1 MSLDDLKQQRAIT
14 KKNISRIKT
23 VIGANAKGEGKSL
36 SAAEL
41 KCRLG
46 ILDSYFKQI
55 LSVQNKIENID
66 PDDNGRADIEDLYCY
81 INSQIQ
87 HQLVEDGH
95 NTTFAESSFAIA
107 VPSNKLPR
115 LKLPSFNGKYSEYK
129 NFINSFKQIIDREH
143 GLSNIEKFNH
153 LLNCLHGH
161 ALETVKAFQ
170 VTNENYPKAL
180 ERLKTRYDNSTLIFM
195 ENISTLFDL
204 PDVSKP
210 SSGQLRSL
218 VDNVSALYSSLQSLG
233 SPTDIVNAMLIHIV
247 MGKVDSDTKRKWKDS
262 LDFSKLPTWEDCS
275 NILERRCQYLES
287 LDSNTISRRQD
298 HHSGKSNQK
307 LSKHGYTF
315 SCSKRVCAFCSKSDH
330 YIAQCQRFKDLDVP
344 TRFENVKKFG
354 LCINCLAKGHQVTN
368 CPSSFKCKHCSRSHH
383 TMLHRSQLDQGPSSP
398 EPTPSTSRAAATDIS
413 ASVHAHMESSSPHVL
428 LATAMVLVRD
438 NSGSYKLGRA
448 LLDSCS
454 QLNFVTDEFAQRLNL
469 QRVKKSVEV
478 SSIGNSSTKVKHNC
492 STNIKS
498 RITDFE
504 VPLSFCITPHIS
516 YQPDSELDVT
526 SWNLPPNTELADDNF
541 YKSRKIDLLIGTE
554 TFFDILSVGQIKLG
568 PNLPKLQKTLFG
580 WIVTGKYNSSRENN
594 FVSSYLL
601 STEEKINMNLERLW
615 KIEEIDAAS
624 TQTTPEQLEC
634 EIFFQTTVSRES
646 SGRIVVKLPF
656 KQSSDSLGLSRN
668 NALQRFAAQERRLA
682 RDAEL
687 KSHYSAFMKEYE
699 DSGHM
704 SLVKKPISEESH
716 YYIPHHCV
724 FKPNS
729 TSTKLRVVFDASCST
744 SSHTSLNDILMV
756 GPTIQEELY
765 LLLLRFRLYRFAIT
779 ADIVKMYRQVLV
791 DQHDRKYQYILW
803 RYSEQEPIRT
813 YQLNTVT
820 YGTSAAPF
828 LAVRSLHYLADEYME
843 NFELGARAIK
853 NSFYVDD
860 FLCGAESVED
870 LAQLKYQVTEIL
882 KKGCFE
888 LDKWHSNHES
898 FRHDKTIKYLNLDDS
913 SVTNALGI
921 SWDQQK
927 DQFLF
932 SFSSKFKIENV
943 VSKRSILSLSSSL
956 FDPLGLLAPLIIKA
970 KILLQELWILKIGWD
985 ESVPQDVHTA
995 WLQFVND
1002 LQSLSSL
1009 HIPRYC
1015 SSPSPE
1021 SIQLHGFCDSSIRA
1035 YGCCLY
1041 IRVKSSSGQVSSKLF
1056 TAKSRVAPT
1065 KRKSLPNL
1073 ELCGAQLLAKLYSKI
1088 QHLLNIPR
1096 HFVFL
1101 WTDSQIVLH
1110 WLKQHSST
1118 LSVFVGNRVSEIQ
1131 ELTNGCN
1138 WRYVPSS
1145 LNPADIVSRGST
1157 IEELRSSIWFTGP
1170 DFLSREHEN
1179 WPQSRC
1185 DEIDQDVVEK
1195 EKRKTTLHLQVQLN
1209 NITEFINNCSSYL
1222 KMVRVVAWIF
1232 RFWQG
1237 LSSSKTKQ
1245 FVSDSLQPQ
1254 ELEHAILAIVWHIQQ
1269 QHFKDDIV
1277 RAAKKKDPQGPLKCL
1292 NPFLDSSTGIEILK
1306 VGGRLELADI
1316 PEAQKHPIILP
1327 KDNNF
1332 VNCYIRH
1339 LHIKNYHAGPKA
1351 LMSLTRM
1358 RFWIINLRSLCRN
1371 IVNSCPQ
1378 CIRYRPKLLQQMMSN
1393 LPADRLNPSRVFA
1406 RCAVDFCGP
1415 VNTYLRIRGK
1425 IPYKTYIAVF
1435 VCLATKAVHIEAVSD
1450 LSTDAFIA
1458 ALKRMIGRR
1467 GLPTDI
1473 FCDNGTNFVGANNKL
1488 RELKNFLFDN
1498 KHQNIITNFCC
1509 NEFINFH
1516 FIPPRAPHFGGLW
1529 EAAVKSAKGHLNR
1542 TLANTRLTFEE
1553 LVTSLVE
1560 IEAILNSRPISPMSS
1575 DPSDLEALTP
1585 GHFITGSAL
1594 RSLPEREVTT
1604 NNINNLK
1611 HWAQITAIKQRFWK
1625 KWAHEYINELQV
1637 RSKWS
1642 TSNSNITVGSMV
1654 LVHEDNIP
1662 SQKWLLGRL
1671 VNIIPGRDGRIRVAD
1686 VKTTRGVIRRP
1697 IHKLALLFN

>member
-23 VIGANAKGEGKSL
+23 VIDANAKGAGKSL

-55 LSVQNKIENID
+55 LSVQNKIENLD

-87 HQLVEDGH
+87 QQLAEDGH
-95 NTTFAESSFAIA
+95 NTTFSESSFAIP

-180 ERLKTRYDNSTLIFM
+180 ERLKARYDNSTLIFM

-247 MGKVDSDTKRKWKDS
+247 MGKVDGDTKRKWKDS

-287 LDSNTISRRQD
+287 LDSNTSSRRPD
-298 HHSGKSNQK
+298 HNSGKSNQK

-315 SCSKRVCAFCSKSDH
+315 SCSKRVCVFCSKSDH

-344 TRFENVKKFG
+344 IRFENVKKLG
-354 LCINCLAKGHQVTN
+354 LCINCLAKGHQVTS

-383 TMLHRSQLDQGPSSP
+383 TMLHRSQSNQGPSSP
-398 EPTPSTSRAAATDIS
+398 EPTPSTSRAATTDTS

-469 QRVKKSVEV
+469 KRVKKSVEV
-478 SSIGNSSTKVKHNC
+478 SSIGSSCTKVKHNC
-492 STNIKS
+492 FTNIKS

-516 YQPDSELDVT
+516 YQPDSELDVS
-526 SWNLPPNTELADDNF
+526 SWNLPPNTQLADDNF
-541 YKSRKIDLLIGTE
+541 FKSKKIDLLIGTE

-594 FVSSYLL
+594 VGSSYLL
-601 STEEKINMNLERLW
+601 STEDKINMNLERLW

-624 TQTTPEQLEC
+624 TQSTPEQMEC
-634 EIFFQTTVSRES
+634 ESFFRNTVCRES
-646 SGRIVVKLPF
+646 SG
-656 KQSSDSLGLSRN
+656 LSRN
-668 NALQRFAAQERRLA
+668 TALQRFAAQERRLA
-682 RDAEL
+682 RDSEL
-687 KSHYSAFMKEYE
+687 KSQYAAFMKEYE

-704 SLVKKPISEESH
+704 SLVKKPILEEPH

-729 TSTKLRVVFDASCST
+729 TSTKLRVVFDASCPT
-744 SSHTSLNDILMV
+744 SSQTSLNDILMV
-756 GPTIQEELY
+756 GPTIQDELY

-828 LAVRSLHYLADEYME
+828 LAVRSLHYLADEYTE

-853 NSFYVDD
+853 TSFYVDD
-860 FLCGAESVED
+860 FLCGAESSED
-870 LAQLKYQVTEIL
+870 LAELKYQVTEIL
-882 KKGCFE
+882 KNGCLE
-888 LDKWHSNHES
+888 LDKWHSNHEN
-898 FRHDKTIKYLNLDDS
+898 FRHDKTIKDLNLDDS
-913 SVTNALGI
+913 SITNALGI

-927 DQFLF
+927 DEFLF
-932 SFSSKFKIENV
+932 SFSSKFKIGNI

-956 FDPLGLLAPLIIKA
+956 FDPLGLVAPLMIKA
-970 KILLQELWILKIGWD
+970 KIILQELWILKIGWD

-1015 SSPSPE
+1015 LSPSPE

-1041 IRVKSSSGQVSSKLF
+1041 IR
-1056 TAKSRVAPT
+1056 
-1065 KRKSLPNL
+1065 
-1073 ELCGAQLLAKLYSKI
+1073 
-1088 QHLLNIPR
+1088 
-1096 HFVFL
+1096 
-1101 WTDSQIVLH
+1101 
-1110 WLKQHSST
+1110 
-1118 LSVFVGNRVSEIQ
+1118 
-1131 ELTNGCN
+1131 
-1138 WRYVPSS
+1138 
-1145 LNPADIVSRGST
+1145 
-1157 IEELRSSIWFTGP
+1157 
-1170 DFLSREHEN
+1170 
-1179 WPQSRC
+1179 
-1185 DEIDQDVVEK
+1185 
-1195 EKRKTTLHLQVQLN
+1195 
-1209 NITEFINNCSSYL
+1209 
-1222 KMVRVVAWIF
+1222 
-1232 RFWQG
+1232 
-1237 LSSSKTKQ
+1237 
-1245 FVSDSLQPQ
+1245 PQ
-1254 ELEHAILAIVWHIQQ
+1254 ELENAILAIVWHIQQ
-1269 QHFKDDIV
+1269 QHFKDDIA
-1277 RAAKKKDPQGPLKCL
+1277 RTAKKKDPQGPLKCL
-1292 NPFLDSSTGIEILK
+1292 NPFLDSSNGLEILK

-1332 VNCYIRH
+1332 V
-1339 LHIKNYHAGPKA
+1339 K
-1351 LMSLTRM
+1351 
-1358 RFWIINLRSLCRN
+1358 
-1371 IVNSCPQ
+1371 
-1378 CIRYRPKLLQQMMSN
+1378 
-1393 LPADRLNPSRVFA
+1393 
-1406 RCAVDFCGP
+1406 
-1415 VNTYLRIRGK
+1415 
-1425 IPYKTYIAVF
+1425 
-1435 VCLATKAVHIEAVSD
+1435 
-1450 LSTDAFIA
+1450 
-1458 ALKRMIGRR
+1458 
-1467 GLPTDI
+1467 
-1473 FCDNGTNFVGANNKL
+1473 
-1488 RELKNFLFDN
+1488 
-1498 KHQNIITNFCC
+1498 
-1509 NEFINFH
+1509 
-1516 FIPPRAPHFGGLW
+1516 APHFGGLW

-1553 LVTSLVE
+1553 LVTALVE

-1604 NNINNLK
+1604 TNINNLE

-1625 KWAHEYINELQV
+1625 KWHHEYINELQV
-1637 RSKWS
+1637 RNKW
-1642 TSNSNITVGSMV
+1642 TASNSNIGVGSMV

-1662 SQKWLLGRL
+1662 PQKWLMGRL
-1671 VNIIPGRDGRIRVAD
+1671 TNIIPGRDGRIRVAD
-1686 VKTTRGVIRRP
+1686 VKTTRGIIRRP
-1697 IHKLALLFN
+1697 IHKLALIFN

>member
-23 VIGANAKGEGKSL
+23 VIDANAKSEGKSL

-55 LSVQNKIENID
+55 LSVQNKIENLD

-87 HQLVEDGH
+87 QQLAEDGH
-95 NTTFAESSFAIA
+95 NTTFSESSFAIP

-180 ERLKTRYDNSTLIFM
+180 ERLKARYDNSTLIFM

-247 MGKVDSDTKRKWKDS
+247 MGKVDGDTKRKWKDS

-287 LDSNTISRRQD
+287 LDSNTSSRRPD
-298 HHSGKSNQK
+298 HNSGKSNQK

-315 SCSKRVCAFCSKSDH
+315 SCSKRVCVFCSKSDH

-344 TRFENVKKFG
+344 IRFENVKKLG
-354 LCINCLAKGHQVTN
+354 LCINCLAKGHQVTS

-383 TMLHRSQLDQGPSSP
+383 TMLHRSQSNQGPSSP
-398 EPTPSTSRAAATDIS
+398 EPTPSTSRAATTDTP

-469 QRVKKSVEV
+469 KRVKKSVEV
-478 SSIGNSSTKVKHNC
+478 SSIGSSCTKVKHNC
-492 STNIKS
+492 FTNIKS

-516 YQPDSELDVT
+516 YQPDSELDVS
-526 SWNLPPNTELADDNF
+526 SWNLPPNTQLADDNF
-541 YKSRKIDLLIGTE
+541 FKSKKIDLLIGTE

-594 FVSSYLL
+594 VGTSYLL
-601 STEEKINMNLERLW
+601 STEDKINMNLERLW

-624 TQTTPEQLEC
+624 TQSTPEQMEC
-634 EIFFQTTVSRES
+634 ERFFRNTVCRES
-646 SGRIVVKLPF
+646 SG
-656 KQSSDSLGLSRN
+656 LSRN
-668 NALQRFAAQERRLA
+668 TALQRFAAQERRLA
-682 RDAEL
+682 RDSEL
-687 KSHYSAFMKEYE
+687 KSQYVAFMKEYE
-699 DSGHM
+699 ESGHM
-704 SLVKKPISEESH
+704 SLVKKPILEEPH

-729 TSTKLRVVFDASCST
+729 TSTKLRVVFDASCPT
-744 SSHTSLNDILMV
+744 SSQTSLNDILMV
-756 GPTIQEELY
+756 GPTIQDELY

-828 LAVRSLHYLADEYME
+828 LAVRSLHYLADEYTE

-853 NSFYVDD
+853 TSFYVDD
-860 FLCGAESVED
+860 FLCGAESRED
-870 LAQLKYQVTEIL
+870 LAELKYQVTEIL
-882 KKGCFE
+882 KNGCLE
-888 LDKWHSNHES
+888 LDKWHSNHEN
-898 FRHDKTIKYLNLDDS
+898 FRHDKTIKDLNLDDS
-913 SVTNALGI
+913 SITNALGI

-927 DQFLF
+927 DEFLF
-932 SFSSKFKIENV
+932 SFSSKFKIGNI

-956 FDPLGLLAPLIIKA
+956 FDPLGLVAPLMIKA
-970 KILLQELWILKIGWD
+970 KIILQELWILKIGWD
-985 ESVPQDVHTA
+985 ESVP
-995 WLQFVND
+995 
-1002 LQSLSSL
+1002 
-1009 HIPRYC
+1009 
-1015 SSPSPE
+1015 
-1021 SIQLHGFCDSSIRA
+1021 
-1035 YGCCLY
+1035 
-1041 IRVKSSSGQVSSKLF
+1041 
-1056 TAKSRVAPT
+1056 
-1065 KRKSLPNL
+1065 
-1073 ELCGAQLLAKLYSKI
+1073 
-1088 QHLLNIPR
+1088 
-1096 HFVFL
+1096 
-1101 WTDSQIVLH
+1101 
-1110 WLKQHSST
+1110 
-1118 LSVFVGNRVSEIQ
+1118 VSEIQ
-1131 ELTNGCN
+1131 DLTNGCN
-1138 WRYVPSS
+1138 WRHVPSS

-1157 IEELRSSIWFTGP
+1157 TEELKSSIWFTILEEPHYYIPHHCVFKPNSTSTKLRVVFDASCPTSSQTSLNDILMVGP
-1170 DFLSREHEN
+1170 TIQDELNLLLLRFRLYRFAITADIVKMYRQVLVDQHDRKYQYILWRYSEQEPIRTYQLNTVTYGTSAAPFLAVRSLHYLADEYTENFELGARAIKTSFYVDDFLCGAESREDLAELKYQVTEILKNGCLELDKWHSNHEN
-1179 WPQSRC
+1179 FRHDKTIKDLNLDDSSITNALGISWDQQK
-1185 DEIDQDVVEK
+1185 DEFLFSFSSKFKIGNIVS
-1195 EKRKTTLHLQVQLN
+1195 KRSIL
-1209 NITEFINNCSSYL
+1209 S
-1222 KMVRVVAWIF
+1222 
-1232 RFWQG
+1232 
-1237 LSSSKTKQ
+1237 LSSSLFDPLGLVAPLMIKAKII
-1245 FVSDSLQPQ
+1245 LQ
-1254 ELEHAILAIVWHIQQ
+1254 ELW
-1269 QHFKDDIV
+1269 
-1277 RAAKKKDPQGPLKCL
+1277 
-1292 NPFLDSSTGIEILK
+1292 ILK
-1306 VGGRLELADI
+1306 
-1316 PEAQKHPIILP
+1316 
-1327 KDNNF
+1327 
-1332 VNCYIRH
+1332 
-1339 LHIKNYHAGPKA
+1339 
-1351 LMSLTRM
+1351 
-1358 RFWIINLRSLCRN
+1358 
-1371 IVNSCPQ
+1371 
-1378 CIRYRPKLLQQMMSN
+1378 
-1393 LPADRLNPSRVFA
+1393 
-1406 RCAVDFCGP
+1406 
-1415 VNTYLRIRGK
+1415 
-1425 IPYKTYIAVF
+1425 
-1435 VCLATKAVHIEAVSD
+1435 
-1450 LSTDAFIA
+1450 
-1458 ALKRMIGRR
+1458 IGWDESV
-1467 GLPTDI
+1467 P
-1473 FCDNGTNFVGANNKL
+1473 
-1488 RELKNFLFDN
+1488 
-1498 KHQNIITNFCC
+1498 
-1509 NEFINFH
+1509 
-1516 FIPPRAPHFGGLW
+1516 APHFGGLW

-1553 LVTSLVE
+1553 LVTALVE
-1560 IEAILNSRPISPMSS
+1560 IDAILNSRPISPMSS

-1604 NNINNLK
+1604 TNINNLE

-1625 KWAHEYINELQV
+1625 KWHHEYINELQV
-1637 RSKWS
+1637 RNKW
-1642 TSNSNITVGSMV
+1642 TASNTNIGVGSMV

-1662 SQKWLLGRL
+1662 PQKWLMGRL
-1671 VNIIPGRDGRIRVAD
+1671 TNIIPGRDGRIRVAD
-1686 VKTTRGVIRRP
+1686 VKTTRGIIRRP
-1697 IHKLALLFN
+1697 IHKLALIFN

>member
-23 VIGANAKGEGKSL
+23 VIDANAKSEGKSL

-46 ILDSYFKQI
+46 ILDSYFKHI
-55 LSVQNKIENID
+55 LSVQNKIENLD

-87 HQLVEDGH
+87 QQLAEDGH
-95 NTTFAESSFAIA
+95 NTTFSESSFAIP

-180 ERLKTRYDNSTLIFM
+180 ERLKARYDNSTLIFM

-247 MGKVDSDTKRKWKDS
+247 MGKVDGDTKRKWKDS

-287 LDSNTISRRQD
+287 LDSNTSSRRPD
-298 HHSGKSNQK
+298 HNSGKSNQK

-315 SCSKRVCAFCSKSDH
+315 SCSKRVCVFCSKSDH

-344 TRFENVKKFG
+344 IRFENVKKLG
-354 LCINCLAKGHQVTN
+354 LCINCLAKGHQVTS

-383 TMLHRSQLDQGPSSP
+383 TMLHRSQSNQGPSSP
-398 EPTPSTSRAAATDIS
+398 EPTPSTSRAATTDTS

-469 QRVKKSVEV
+469 KRVKKSVEV
-478 SSIGNSSTKVKHNC
+478 SSIGSSCTKVKHNC
-492 STNIKS
+492 FTNIKS

-516 YQPDSELDVT
+516 YQPDSELDVS
-526 SWNLPPNTELADDNF
+526 SWNLPPNTQLADDNF
-541 YKSRKIDLLIGTE
+541 FKSKKIDLLIGTE

-594 FVSSYLL
+594 VGSSYLL
-601 STEEKINMNLERLW
+601 STEDKINMNLERLW

-624 TQTTPEQLEC
+624 TQSTPEQMEC
-634 EIFFQTTVSRES
+634 ERFFRNTVCRES
-646 SGRIVVKLPF
+646 SG
-656 KQSSDSLGLSRN
+656 LSRN
-668 NALQRFAAQERRLA
+668 TALQRFAAQERRLA
-682 RDAEL
+682 RDSEL
-687 KSHYSAFMKEYE
+687 KSQYVAFMKEYE
-699 DSGHM
+699 ESGHM
-704 SLVKKPISEESH
+704 SLVKKPILEEPH

-729 TSTKLRVVFDASCST
+729 TSTKLRVVFDASCPT
-744 SSHTSLNDILMV
+744 SSQTSLNDILMV
-756 GPTIQEELY
+756 GPTIQDELY

-828 LAVRSLHYLADEYME
+828 LAVRSLHYLADEYTE

-853 NSFYVDD
+853 TSFYVDD
-860 FLCGAESVED
+860 FLCGAESRED
-870 LAQLKYQVTEIL
+870 LAELKYQVTEIL
-882 KKGCFE
+882 KNGCLE
-888 LDKWHSNHES
+888 LDKWHSNHEN
-898 FRHDKTIKYLNLDDS
+898 FRHDKTIKDLNLDDS
-913 SVTNALGI
+913 SITNALGI

-927 DQFLF
+927 DEFLF
-932 SFSSKFKIENV
+932 SFSSKFKIGNI

-956 FDPLGLLAPLIIKA
+956 FDPLGLVAPLMIKA
-970 KILLQELWILKIGWD
+970 KIILQELWILKIGWD

-1015 SSPSPE
+1015 LSPSPE

-1041 IRVKSSSGQVSSKLF
+1041 IR
-1056 TAKSRVAPT
+1056 
-1065 KRKSLPNL
+1065 
-1073 ELCGAQLLAKLYSKI
+1073 
-1088 QHLLNIPR
+1088 
-1096 HFVFL
+1096 
-1101 WTDSQIVLH
+1101 
-1110 WLKQHSST
+1110 
-1118 LSVFVGNRVSEIQ
+1118 
-1131 ELTNGCN
+1131 
-1138 WRYVPSS
+1138 
-1145 LNPADIVSRGST
+1145 
-1157 IEELRSSIWFTGP
+1157 
-1170 DFLSREHEN
+1170 
-1179 WPQSRC
+1179 
-1185 DEIDQDVVEK
+1185 
-1195 EKRKTTLHLQVQLN
+1195 
-1209 NITEFINNCSSYL
+1209 
-1222 KMVRVVAWIF
+1222 
-1232 RFWQG
+1232 
-1237 LSSSKTKQ
+1237 
-1245 FVSDSLQPQ
+1245 PQ
-1254 ELEHAILAIVWHIQQ
+1254 ELENAILAIVWHIQQ
-1269 QHFKDDIV
+1269 QHFKDDIA
-1277 RAAKKKDPQGPLKCL
+1277 RTAKKKDPQGPLKCL
-1292 NPFLDSSTGIEILK
+1292 NPFLDSSNGLEILK

-1332 VNCYIRH
+1332 V
-1339 LHIKNYHAGPKA
+1339 K
-1351 LMSLTRM
+1351 
-1358 RFWIINLRSLCRN
+1358 
-1371 IVNSCPQ
+1371 
-1378 CIRYRPKLLQQMMSN
+1378 
-1393 LPADRLNPSRVFA
+1393 
-1406 RCAVDFCGP
+1406 
-1415 VNTYLRIRGK
+1415 
-1425 IPYKTYIAVF
+1425 
-1435 VCLATKAVHIEAVSD
+1435 
-1450 LSTDAFIA
+1450 
-1458 ALKRMIGRR
+1458 
-1467 GLPTDI
+1467 
-1473 FCDNGTNFVGANNKL
+1473 
-1488 RELKNFLFDN
+1488 
-1498 KHQNIITNFCC
+1498 
-1509 NEFINFH
+1509 
-1516 FIPPRAPHFGGLW
+1516 APHFGGLW

-1553 LVTSLVE
+1553 LVTALVE

-1604 NNINNLK
+1604 TNINNLE

-1625 KWAHEYINELQV
+1625 KWHHEYINELQF
-1637 RSKWS
+1637 
-1642 TSNSNITVGSMV
+1642 I
-1654 LVHEDNIP
+1654 
-1662 SQKWLLGRL
+1662 
-1671 VNIIPGRDGRIRVAD
+1671 
-1686 VKTTRGVIRRP
+1686 
-1697 IHKLALLFN
+1697 